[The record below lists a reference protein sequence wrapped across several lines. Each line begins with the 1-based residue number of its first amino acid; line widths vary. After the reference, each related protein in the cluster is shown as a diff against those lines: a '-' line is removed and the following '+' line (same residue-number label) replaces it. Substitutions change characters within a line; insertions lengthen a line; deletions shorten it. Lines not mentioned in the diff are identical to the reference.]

1 MDFALDDF
9 ALTLTTGLPTASVG
23 GEFPASRQNI
33 QNAFVVEDNGR
44 ETQIDARFHINI
56 NGLSTYPLK
65 GWVLDDGTT
74 EFKVETITRDPAN
87 VGMAIDVSA
96 RYASQ

>member
-1 MDFALDDF
+1 MDFALNDF
-9 ALTLTTGLPTASVG
+9 ALTLTTVLPTASVG
-23 GEFPASRQNI
+23 VEFPASRQNI

-44 ETQIDARFHINI
+44 ETQIDARFHVNI

-87 VGMAIDVSA
+87 VGMSIDCSA